1 MNLEVLFI
9 NLTTS
14 PIHHLKLKYCPSHIA
29 VGRREQSRQGE
40 GGPGQ
45 RQEIPM
51 QHELFSSIVP
61 PEQLFVPQ
69 PPPRHKLQRPP
80 PSIGPLSLTAIH
92 CCSMRQPHRHHH
104 CERNNPKSI
113 HTHAVHL
120 WAVTQQCWGL
130 TSKDQKARGSPPTQ
144 SKVPLWLDRRQRGTL
159 LYTEPPNSKNTQVQ
173 RRRRSIKLH
182 SICCL
187 SRNAN
192 SAEARLICGKRTPF
206 LSRSSRQA
214 FFPWQ
219 QFSIS

>member
-1 MNLEVLFI
+1 MSQ
-9 NLTTS
+9 TPT
-14 PIHHLKLKYCPSHIA
+14 
-29 VGRREQSRQGE
+29 
-40 GGPGQ
+40 
-45 RQEIPM
+45 
-51 QHELFSSIVP
+51 
-61 PEQLFVPQ
+61 
-69 PPPRHKLQRPP
+69 PP

-182 SICCL
+182 SICFL